1 MISGHLIAYQYRLS
15 GIIVNATRKGG
26 FAMETTLKRY
36 IWLFFAVLI
45 IVMVGAYLMQIIKAP
60 QTKPLGD
67 NYTTSSYY
75 TVWDEQGQ
83 IILETGIPIQINDEY
98 ISDQNMHYFITK
110 VAGNQAWATLQP
122 PTTSER
128 ALKSG
133 NPASQLVPGP
143 SIPVQTPP
151 QDIHVVIYH
160 THSDESYVPT
170 SGTSS
175 KPGDG
180 DVYQVGAAL
189 ADTFA
194 INGISATHNI
204 NKHGPHDIN
213 AYHRSR
219 RTATQLLKEG
229 PDAAFDIH
237 RDSAPAEA
245 YQTTING
252 IPTSRVMI
260 VMGRSNPNFQ
270 TNLDYAMKV
279 KAAADSLYPGLLR
292 GIFIG
297 RGDYN
302 QDLYPT
308 ALLLEVGTEGVS
320 LLAAERAIRAMGDAL
335 IAVLRSR

>member
-1 MISGHLIAYQYRLS
+1 
-15 GIIVNATRKGG
+15 
-26 FAMETTLKRY
+26 METTVKRY

-45 IVMVGAYLMQIIKAP
+45 AVMVGAYLMQIITAP
-60 QTKPLGD
+60 QAKPLGD
-67 NYTTSSYY
+67 NDAASSYY
-75 TVWDEQGQ
+75 TVWDEQGRVV
-83 IILETGIPIQINDEY
+83 LETGIPIQINDEY
-98 ISDQNMHYFITK
+98 ISAQNIHYCITS
-110 VAGNQAWATLQP
+110 VEQTQAWAAIQP
-122 PTTSER
+122 PLIPEQARNLDYT
-128 ALKSG
+128 A
-133 NPASQLVPGP
+133 AQLAPGP

-151 QDIHVVIYH
+151 QNIHVVIYH

-170 SGTSS
+170 SGVSS

-180 DVYQVGAAL
+180 DVYNVGAAL
-189 ADTFA
+189 ADTFSL
-194 INGISATHNI
+194 NGISVTHSFNE
-204 NKHGPHDIN
+204 HGPHDIN

-237 RDSAPAEA
+237 RDSAPAQA

-270 TNLDYAMKV
+270 TNLDYALRV
-279 KAAADSLYPGLLR
+279 KAAVDSLYPGLLR

-297 RGDYN
+297 QGDYN

-308 ALLLEVGTEGVS
+308 ALLLEVGTDGVS
-320 LLAAERAIRAMGDAL
+320 LLAAERAVRAMGDAL

>member
-1 MISGHLIAYQYRLS
+1 
-15 GIIVNATRKGG
+15 
-26 FAMETTLKRY
+26 METTVKRY

-45 IVMVGAYLMQIIKAP
+45 AVMVGAYLMQIITAP
-60 QTKPLGD
+60 QAKPLGD
-67 NYTTSSYY
+67 NDAASSYY
-75 TVWDEQGQ
+75 TVWDEQGRVV
-83 IILETGIPIQINDEY
+83 LETGIPIQVNDEY
-98 ISDQNMHYFITK
+98 ISAQNIHYCITR
-110 VAGNQAWATLQP
+110 VEQTQAWAAIQP
-122 PTTSER
+122 PLIPEQARNLDYT
-128 ALKSG
+128 A
-133 NPASQLVPGP
+133 AQLAPGP

-151 QDIHVVIYH
+151 QNIHVVIYH

-170 SGTSS
+170 SGVSS

-180 DVYQVGAAL
+180 DVYNVGAAL
-189 ADTFA
+189 ADTFSL
-194 INGISATHNI
+194 NGISVTHSFNE
-204 NKHGPHDIN
+204 HGPHDIN

-237 RDSAPAEA
+237 RDSAPAQA

-270 TNLDYAMKV
+270 TNLDYALRV
-279 KAAADSLYPGLLR
+279 KAAVDSLYPGLLR

-297 RGDYN
+297 QGDYN

-308 ALLLEVGTEGVS
+308 ALLLEVGTDGVS
-320 LLAAERAIRAMGDAL
+320 LLAAERAVRAMGDAL